1 MADVMTSF
9 YQNMKRLL
17 NKKGQGLVELALI
30 LGFCVG
36 IGFLVRDSGLL
47 DAMTD
52 SFNHG
57 VSAFLTDVVGDGGST
72 PSGNGGAGQQQSNNQ
87 QQSNQ
92 QQEGED
98 QQQGGQQQG
107 GQQQGGQ
114 QQGGQQQQDNNT
126 NGISGINAGIGISG
140 KNWREENPIDYYNKI
155 DSEDRL
161 SADRKAL
168 ENLAKHFIGMK
179 QFEVQALMRSA
190 QTADMGYC
198 DDSKMQGT
206 EITLGHV
213 IPNKDK
219 NGTIKGMKFR
229 TNQKGAALK
238 AEYEDDIF
246 CWMQSEENASY
257 DPTYMYLVSDYV
269 VSQDWADKSGGNQ
282 QNGIKLRLEYD
293 YSGQFT
299 DPSHAVVIGAHVI
312 IDPRSQ
318 HNTLSEAGT
327 SSDYNSMSSAGL
339 DVQVRSDG
347 NGGTDVTYHDTGR
360 FFTADNINDNL
371 YGSYNWY
378 GEGDYRLVQQYIAD
392 KAKRIDNSNMQES
405 EFNKG
410 DIVYTTNTEG
420 KITGY
425 YIAFKDGSQKVSSSS
440 VQDYDPN
447 NNTKKLNIFVK
458 FETQIFRYW
467 HENDKT
473 KFIEANQSFEP
484 KYIKTRGTVLTKD
497 NGDMYV
503 YVGDRTSNQNNLPFE
518 GINSDWLLIGN
529 IRQTN

>member
-1 MADVMTSF
+1 MENKIVKKILSA
-9 YQNMKRLL
+9 KRLFNL
-17 NKKGQGLVELALI
+17 NKKGQGIVELALI
-30 LGFCVG
+30 LAFCVG
-36 IGFLVRDSGLL
+36 LGLVVRESGLL
-47 DAMTD
+47 AALSD
-52 SFNHG
+52 SFNGG

-72 PSGNGGAGQQQSNNQ
+72 PSGNGDAGQQQGNNQ
-87 QQSNQ
+87 QQNNQ
-92 QQEGED
+92 QQEGEN

-114 QQGGQQQQDNNT
+114 QQGGQQQQGESSENY
-126 NGISGINAGIGISG
+126 GAGIDKHG
-140 KNWREENPIDYYNKI
+140 KNWREVDPGSYYKI
-155 DSEDRL
+155 LGSEDRL
-161 SADRKAL
+161 DADRKAL

-198 DDSKMQGT
+198 DDSKMEGT

-219 NGTIKGMKFR
+219 NGKITKGMKFR

-238 AEYEDDIF
+238 EEYEDDIF

-269 VSQDWADKSGGNQ
+269 VSQDWADKSGNNQ

-293 YSGQFT
+293 YSGQFS
-299 DPSHAVVIGAHVI
+299 DPSNAVVIGAHVI
-312 IDPRSQ
+312 IDPKSQ
-318 HNTLSEAGT
+318 HNTLTESGT
-327 SSDYNSMSSAGL
+327 DSNYNSMSSAGL

-347 NGGTDVTYHDTGR
+347 NGGTYTTFHDTGR
-360 FFTADNINDNL
+360 YFTADNINDG

-392 KAKRIDNSNMQES
+392 KAKPITNSGMQG
-405 EFNKG
+405 FNKG
-410 DIVYTTNTEG
+410 DIVYTTNSEG
-420 KITGY
+420 TITGY
-425 YIAFKDGSQKVSSSS
+425 YIAFKDGSQNVSSSS
-440 VQDYDPN
+440 VQEYAPN
-447 NNTKKLNIFVK
+447 DNTKKLNIFVK
-458 FETQIFRYW
+458 FETRTYRYW

-484 KYIKTRGTVLTKD
+484 KYIKSRGTVLTKD

-503 YVGDRTSNQNNLPFE
+503 YIGDRTSDKNVIPFE
-518 GINSDWLLIGN
+518 GINNDWLLMGN

>member
-1 MADVMTSF
+1 MAGIMTKI
-9 YQNMKRLL
+9 YQGMKRLL
-17 NKKGQGLVELALI
+17 NKKGQGLVEFALI

-36 IGFLVRDSGLL
+36 IGFIARDSGIL
-47 DAMTD
+47 DAMAD

-57 VSAFLTDVVGDGGST
+57 VSAFLTDAVGDSGSAV
-72 PSGNGGAGQQQSNNQ
+72 SGNGSGQQQGNNQ
-87 QQSNQ
+87 QQNDQ
-92 QQEGED
+92 QQEGEN

-114 QQGGQQQQDNNT
+114 QQGGQQQQGGESSENY
-126 NGISGINAGIGISG
+126 GAGIDKHG
-140 KNWREENPIDYYNKI
+140 KNWREVDPGSYYKI
-155 DSEDRL
+155 LGSEDRL
-161 SADRKAL
+161 DADRKAL

-179 QFEVQALMRSA
+179 QFEVQALMRGA

-198 DDSKMQGT
+198 DNNQMTGT

-213 IPNKDK
+213 IPNKGKDGK
-219 NGTIKGMKFR
+219 IKGMKFR

-246 CWMQSEENASY
+246 CWMQSEEDATY

-269 VSQDWADKSGGNQ
+269 VSQDWADQSGDNQ

-299 DPSHAVVIGAHVI
+299 DPSNAVVIGAHVI
-312 IDPRSQ
+312 IDPKSQ
-318 HNTLSEAGT
+318 HNTLTESGT
-327 SSDYNSMSSAGL
+327 DSNYNSMSSAGL

-347 NGGTDVTYHDTGR
+347 NGGTYTTFHDTGR
-360 FFTADNINDNL
+360 YFTADNINDG

-392 KAKRIDNSNMQES
+392 KAKPITNSGMQG
-405 EFNKG
+405 FNKG
-410 DIVYTTNTEG
+410 DIVYTTNSEG
-420 KITGY
+420 TITGY
-425 YIAFKDGSQKVSSSS
+425 YIAFKDGSQNVSSSS
-440 VQDYDPN
+440 VQEYAPN
-447 NNTKKLNIFVK
+447 DNTKKLNIFVK
-458 FETQIFRYW
+458 FETRTYRYW

-484 KYIKTRGTVLTKD
+484 KYIKSRGTVLTKD

-503 YVGDRTSNQNNLPFE
+503 YIGDRTSDKNVIPFE
-518 GINSDWLLIGN
+518 GINNDWLLVGN